1 MGKGFF
7 YAQKLLSCSNK
18 LMIMKFILVFFM
30 TLLTTVGFSQK
41 QAVGVLVKFVDGLSF
56 EAKATVINAVK
67 IAKPLNQLQDLN
79 GFDVTLVEL
88 AEGLDEE
95 NCLELANELEK
106 SELVSF
112 TSIIYKTN
120 QGAIGADLQEL
131 YVKPKGA
138 FDPKPLLASEAC
150 VSVAL
155 HHYLA
160 DVYVYT
166 FDKKSTDIRT
176 VQAELQS
183 SGKFEFVSVNTLH
196 TVLATVDDP
205 YFENQ
210 WALENNGTPIHFDG
224 VDGAD
229 MSVVE
234 AWTISTG
241 NPAIKVAVLD
251 SGTDTNHVDLV
262 GNLLPGYDATGGGS
276 LGYPNLTYDNDA
288 HGTCTA
294 GIVGA
299 MGNNGIG
306 TAGVAYSC
314 KVIPV
319 KIFYYVPFGG
329 DVVPFTSTEAGTNG
343 IIWAVNTA
351 KADILSNSWGLR
363 ASDIILLG
371 LDTVMSNLII
381 SENIHNGR
389 EGKGTPMLFS
399 TGNDYDNYAIW
410 PASNPITIGVGA
422 SSMCDEIKSPTD
434 CSPEGWWGSNY
445 GENLDVTAPGVKV
458 LTTDLS
464 GSLGYDDF
472 VDEDY
477 SMFNGTSAACPNA
490 AGVMALILSVAPDL
504 GFNDARAIL
513 SITADKTGGYDYDSE
528 NTYGMWSTEMGYG
541 RVNAFEAVTYAS
553 SYTNVSSI
561 SPSSHDYISYFNG
574 STLLTIAD
582 LATSEVIIYSLLGA
596 EILRI
601 PAGEMSSNV
610 INLNELTQSAGMYLV
625 KISNQAYEVT
635 LKAII
640 Q

>member
-1 MGKGFF
+1 
-7 YAQKLLSCSNK
+7 
-18 LMIMKFILVFFM
+18 MKFILVFFL
-30 TLLTTVGFSQK
+30 TLITSVGFSQK
-41 QAVGVLVKFVDGLSF
+41 QAVGVLVMFDDGLSF
-56 EAKATVINAVK
+56 EAKASLINSIS
-67 IAKPLNQLQDLN
+67 IAKPLNKLQDLN
-79 GFDVTLVEL
+79 GFEVTLVEIL
-88 AEGLDEE
+88 EGLGEDD
-95 NCLELANELEK
+95 CQYLSDELEK
-106 SELVSF
+106 SELVEF

-120 QGAIGADLQEL
+120 HGAIGADLQEL
-131 YVKPKGA
+131 FVKPQGA
-138 FDPKPLLASEAC
+138 FDPKQLLISESC
-150 VSVAL
+150 VSVTP
-155 HHYLA
+155 HHYLS

-166 FDKKSTDIRT
+166 FNKNSSDIRT
-176 VQAELQS
+176 VQAQLQS

-196 TVLATVDDP
+196 TVLATIDDP

-210 WALENNGTPIHFDG
+210 WAFENNGTAIHFDG
-224 VDGAD
+224 VEGAD

-241 NPAIKVAVLD
+241 NPEIKVAVLD
-251 SGTDTNHVDLV
+251 SGTDTNHFDLV

-276 LGYPNLTYDNDA
+276 MGYPNLTYDNDA
-288 HGTCTA
+288 HGTCAA

-299 MGNNGIG
+299 IGNNGIG

-314 KVIPV
+314 KVVPV

-343 IIWAVNTA
+343 IIWAVDTA

-363 ASDIILLG
+363 GSDIILLG
-371 LDTVMSNLII
+371 LDTAMSNLII
-381 SENIHNGR
+381 TENIHNGR

-464 GSLGYDDF
+464 GSFGYDDF

-513 SITADKTGGYDYDSE
+513 SITADKTGGYDYDFE

-553 SYTNVSSI
+553 SYTNVSTI
-561 SPSSHDYISYFNG
+561 SPLNQDFISYFNG

-582 LATSEVIIYSLLGA
+582 VETSEVIIYSLLGA

-601 PAGEMSSNV
+601 PAGEMSANV
-610 INLNELTQSAGMYLV
+610 INLNELTRSAGMYLV
-625 KISNQAYEVT
+625 KISNPAYQVT

>member
-1 MGKGFF
+1 
-7 YAQKLLSCSNK
+7 
-18 LMIMKFILVFFM
+18 MKFILVFLL
-30 TLLTTVGFSQK
+30 TLFTTVGFTQK
-41 QAVGVLVKFVDGLSF
+41 QAVGVLVKFTDGLSF
-56 EAKATVINAVK
+56 EVKESLINSVK
-67 IAKPLNQLQDLN
+67 IAKPLNKLQVLN
-79 GFDVTLVEL
+79 GFDVSLVEMID
-88 AEGLDEE
+88 GLSEE
-95 NCLELANELEK
+95 NYLEASDELEK
-106 SELVSF
+106 SEFVEF

-120 QGAIGADLQEL
+120 KGAIGADLQEL
-131 YVKPKGA
+131 YVKPKGT
-138 FDPKPLLASEAC
+138 FDPEQLLDSESC
-150 VSVAL
+150 VSVIS
-155 HHYLA
+155 HHYLT

-176 VQAELQS
+176 VQTQLQS

-196 TVLATVDDP
+196 TVLATIDDP

-224 VDGAD
+224 LEGAD

-251 SGTDTNHVDLV
+251 SGTDTNHVDLI

-276 LGYPNLTYDNDA
+276 LGYPNLTYGNDA

-299 MGNNGIG
+299 LGNNGIG

-363 ASDIILLG
+363 GSDIILLG

-381 SENIHNGR
+381 TENIQNGR
-389 EGKGTPMLFS
+389 DGKGTPMLFS

-422 SSMCDEIKSPTD
+422 SSMCDEIKSPID

-464 GSLGYDDF
+464 GSFGYDDF

-513 SITADKTGGYDYDSE
+513 SITADKTGGYDYDTE
-528 NTYGMWSTEMGYG
+528 NTYGNWSTEMGYG

-553 SYTNVSSI
+553 SYTNLSNVSPLSQ
-561 SPSSHDYISYFNG
+561 DFISYFNG
-574 STLLTIAD
+574 STNLTIAD
-582 LATSEVIIYSLLGA
+582 EETSEVIIYSLLGS

-601 PAGEMSSNV
+601 PAGEISANV
-610 INLNELTQSAGMYLV
+610 INLNELTNSAGMYLV
-625 KISNQAYEVT
+625 KIRNQAYEVT